1 MASADLCVDVTDKRQ
16 FSYDELVQAHL
27 AGAVEGIVELYNKS
41 QRLTQVNVFSY
52 LKPGDNFPFKI
63 NETLNIYSR
72 LTVTEAHERF
82 PTQLFDDPPI
92 IGRQAIIRTEK
103 VEYGYCEVRSCDDQC
118 PQVANVTQYLYLNN
132 WVGVV
137 RLSGCVK
144 LYLMPSSTLTDHL
157 GMTYPE
163 HPRVLHGMFVRKLR
177 RNKHSANISS
187 GGDIDSAE
195 LEPRSKKRKI
205 VSFAEDSTPSQDN
218 SKEKV
223 LLSAF
228 TATPV
233 LKLTKEKVKI
243 QIKTPPDSHSVET
256 PASITVET
264 PKPMTHFVETPA
276 SVTTHS
282 VETPKPMTHSVET
295 PEPGEVIEVC
305 EGLIGEE
312 EAPELLLLETAERP
326 IKSRVSLAEYKRR
339 RSTTDDRGGVNRK
352 EDDTVTETDKEKTPS
367 LQVHVPLTSERY
379 NLTTDDR
386 GVVTESDNNTETK
399 KELIER
405 SPTTDDGGMVTNRRN
420 GTETN
425 KEQDPPIKV
434 TPTADDGGMVTM
446 RETFTETDKG
456 KTAPIETSLAH
467 STCTYHLTTDDRGAV
482 NKRANDKAPPIE
494 AIEVTA
500 PLTRHSTADDGE
512 RVDKRDD
519 TENDNGP
526 LNKVPLT
533 SEVKQTIVI
542 PDSRLITDTTVSI
555 SKTDSSASV
564 SDSTV
569 TVSDTTR
576 ASALS
581 VSTPKTDSVFDSIL
595 TASDITNIL
604 LTASDISLLKTLSSL
619 SEPGLKTPTYPTT
632 TVSAASST
640 SLTISTQSSPI
651 LDTESPLMKPS
662 TQSHSSQEL
671 ITDVKFDDNKKPS
684 SFDKSPVTTVSSN
697 SVTPPLHTLTPA
709 TPAPPIVASL
719 AEPPPPAAPIIP
731 PQYFYHQNPWLME
744 SRMIGT
750 PHNFFRPPQMDVPRP
765 PVAFPAA
772 APPSL
777 GRYFPSDMFSTFNR
791 YPVDDILRLP
801 RRSKRRS
808 RSRSSSRSR
817 SRSRSRSTSRSRSNH
832 SDTNTVEASKQ
843 FMSKV
848 ISNLMKTHSENN
860 EEKMDAATQTVVKT
874 TSRRLQAGQGF
885 KLMSVRSQTSNH
897 THSQSVQCKI
907 DPKVMNRRVQT
918 DGLPMSDNYTQTYI
932 RMKDNSCQTKRSGNS
947 RETVVEYN
955 KTLEET
961 IGVCDDS
968 DVAEICRDSL
978 TELMLELGFNSD
990 DGSDYDTASMSV
1002 SSIDSDIE
1010 RQPSPMFSGASNIS
1024 EGELFDDSLVNEL
1037 YSPSHPLD
1045 DLVSPGNSV
1054 TMMTAGVV
1062 LPILDAETIQPPID
1076 NDNDT
1081 APSRVLIP
1089 FLEHLHQPP
1098 IPQSVIPGLG
1108 TEPSQPARPSTD
1120 NGTAPSPVVMEHL
1133 HQPPILQLI
1142 PGLDAGPSQPSTD
1155 NDGSSRVL
1163 IPFLEHLHQ
1172 PPIAHSTIPSLD
1184 AEPSQSSTD
1193 NDGSSR
1199 VLIPFLEH
1207 LHQPPIPRSVIPGLD
1222 ASQPAHPSTDND
1234 NDTFPS
1240 RVPIPFLEHLHQ
1252 PPIPHSPFPAP
1263 PPLPPSH
1270 SPSEFES
1277 EELPEKGSQSS
1288 CNSSSSSTSS
1298 STSNNSTPRSSPE
1311 PPESGGMT
1319 QTGGGSH
1326 FRSSYGSK
1334 SPHNSKDKRSP
1345 RKQSPADH
1353 EPSKT
1358 ECVDSVFIEAENKN
1372 DHKALQTTYA
1382 PLNRIE
1388 PKLKSETP
1396 RTVSPMPN
1404 FVWLCSPREKSVP
1417 TKLRGDS
1424 ESPPKTSVNTSDK
1437 ESSPL
1442 YDAAISIQLKSSA
1455 ELNFENPPIT
1465 TPKKPSLTAA
1475 QLLAKAR
1482 AKRSSPEDRETKYPK
1497 KSFDTKPSSIF
1508 HRKERTNSEHRSA
1521 GSRSG
1526 IDMQQLMANF
1536 HQHMHKRS
1544 SRSRGSS
1551 FSRIHSY
1558 PPTHRPNPELGTSLS
1573 RSMPSIVQQVTPN
1586 QQQITPSRR
1595 IENSSGSSTQGQ
1607 SLLSRDKQPKPC
1619 DQSYVFT
1626 PRNLA
1631 SGFFGP
1637 ALPMDM
1643 CDHSKNSDSSS
1654 PEELH
1659 GRNETSDFYGPA
1671 LPMDSMYDRPKN
1683 YSSSPEVLRG
1693 SQDRA
1698 PFINTPVNSPI
1709 MPSPLHCPSLHSAVN
1724 SGCDRTLNIAFPAK
1738 TTIKNADSE
1747 DTVSINERAGTCF
1760 EGTDSEG
1767 TVSVHSME
1775 HTGDSNDNPL
1785 SKLSVSPENNGK
1797 DIHRTEEQPSVKVQD
1812 MEIATL
1818 EESSAVEDVL
1828 IVSAHGES
1836 IPNPSTDAVEAGRNK
1851 AVSEILSPMEE
1862 LRELQK
1868 QPLEVT
1874 EMLTEIIQRHQIP
1887 PAMEINKVQCESY
1900 NSIPTEKGESTSFAQ
1915 TNQQEMN
1922 VESTPAITEVPL
1934 YEFETSMNSL
1944 PVEIEKEQ
1952 ITKQA
1957 NPVPVLRH
1965 VVPSVAL
1972 PEEESIREADMEK
1985 PVTIVCGTGTVQLTI
2000 ESPFKNTAEQKLPIE
2015 GDIDSTILITKKP
2028 SMSAQHMGIIKCTL
2042 EERTA
2047 VEDCPRVSVQRDTYT
2062 SLAKTFID
2070 NADSEDT
2077 MSIDDTCF
2085 EGTDS
2090 EGTVSV
2096 PSMDDLAHT
2105 GDSNDNPLSKQN
2117 ISDGE
2122 EQPSI
2127 KALHMD
2133 IATLEERTAVEDFPR
2148 ASVQRDTCTTSL
2160 AKTTTFVDITDSE
2173 DTISIDKRADTC
2185 FEGTYS
2191 KGTVSVQS
2199 MDDLAHTGDS
2209 NDNPLSKQNV
2219 FPEDDGEEQPSIK
2232 AQHMDIA
2239 TLEEGFAVEDFPRA
2253 SVQRDT
2259 CTTSLAKTT
2268 TFVNITDSEDTISID
2283 KCADVCFEGTD
2294 SEGPVSVQSMD
2305 DLAHTGDSNDN
2316 PLSKQN
2322 VSPEDDGEEQPSIKA
2337 QHIEMATL
2345 EQSTAVEDVLI
2356 VSAHRESIPNPS
2368 TDSVEADRNK
2378 EVSEILSPLEEQLQE
2393 QSLEVPNSSS
2403 TILTEIVQKHQIQSA
2418 MATNKIQC
2426 DSLATE
2432 REECTSFA
2440 QTNQQEM
2447 NVESTPEIP
2456 LYEFETSMKSLPVEI
2471 EKEQIAKE
2479 ANPVPVASVHWEPVL
2494 QHVAPSVALPE
2505 EESIR
2510 EADMEKPITTVCST
2524 GTVQLTIEPRFKN
2537 TAEQE
2542 LAIKCDIDS
2551 AILINALHMEIVKC
2565 TLEERT
2571 AVEDCPRVSV
2581 QRDTYT
2587 SLAKTFI
2594 DDADSEDTISIDE
2607 RADVCFEGTDSEGTV
2622 SVQSMDD
2629 LAHTGDS
2636 NDNLLSQQN
2645 ISDGEEQPSIK
2656 AQHIDIAT
2664 LEERTAVED
2673 FPRVSVQRDTY
2684 ITSLAE
2690 TTTFVDNADS
2700 EDTISIDE
2708 RADTCFE
2715 GTDSEGTVSVQ
2726 SMDDLARTGDSNDN
2740 PLSKQNIYPEDDGE
2754 EQLSIKAQH
2763 MEMAMLEQS
2772 TAVED
2777 VLIVSAHGESIP
2789 NPSTDSVEA
2798 GRNKKVSE
2806 ILSLLEDQLQ
2816 EQSLEIPKE
2825 SSFTEVLTEIVQ
2837 KHQIPSAMET
2847 NKVQCESYNSL
2858 ATERGES
2865 TSLAQTNQQDINV
2878 ESIYVPAI
2886 AEIPLHE
2893 FETSMKSLPVEI
2905 EKEQIAKEA
2914 NSVPVA
2920 SVHWEPVLPHVAP
2933 SVSLP
2938 EEESTREADMEKP
2951 ITTVC
2956 STGTVQLT
2964 IEPRFKN
2971 TAEQE
2976 LPIEGD
2982 IDSEVLINAQHMEIV
2997 KCTLEERTAVEDCP
3011 RVSVQR
3017 DTYTSLAKTFIDNAD
3032 SEDTISIGECADICF
3047 EGTDSEGT
3055 VSVQSMDDLAYSN
3068 DNPLSK
3074 QNIYPEDDGKDIQ
3087 QTEEQPSIKTQH
3099 MEIATLEQSTAV
3111 EDILIVSAH
3120 GESIPNPSIDSVE
3133 AGRNRAVSEI
3143 LSPIEEIAKESSCT
3157 EMLTEI
3163 VQKHPVMET
3172 NKIQCESYNSLATER
3187 GECTSLAQTN
3197 QQEMN
3202 VESTPEIPL
3211 YEFETSI
3218 KSLPVEIEKEQIAK
3232 EASPV
3237 PVTPIQWEPVLPHLA
3252 PIVALPEEESIREAD
3267 MEKPITTVCSTGTVQ
3282 LTIEPPFKNTAE
3294 QELPIEGD
3302 IDSAILITKQPSMN
3316 AQHMKYTLEES
3327 TILKDFPIV
3336 SIQRDTHTTSLGTMT
3351 NYVDNAG
3358 SEDTNSIDKQL
3369 AICFG
3374 EDNSEGTVSV
3384 QSIDDLAR
3392 TGDSND
3398 NPLSEQI
3405 ISPEDDGK
3413 DISVNAQ
3420 HMEIATLE
3428 ESTAVEDRTILSAHG
3443 ESIPNPSTDS
3453 VEAGGNKE
3461 MSKIH
3466 SSIEEFRELQEQS
3479 LEDPKESLST
3489 EMLTKIVQQNQI
3501 PSVQYES
3508 YDTLATKSISFAQ
3521 TIESTPSVTEKKLRE
3536 FETLM
3541 KSLPVEIEKEQS
3553 AKEANSVPMA
3563 SVHWEPVLP
3572 HMAPSVALPE
3582 EESTREADMEKPIT
3596 TVCGTGTVLTIE
3608 PRFKNTAEQE
3618 LPIEGD
3624 IDSAILITKQ
3634 PSMNAQHMKYT
3645 LEESTILKDFPIV
3658 SIQRDTHTTSLGTM
3672 TNYVDNA
3679 GSEDTNSIDKQLAIC
3694 FGEDNSEGTVSVQSI
3709 DDLARTGDSN
3719 DNPLSEQIISP
3730 EDDGKDISVNAQHME
3745 IATLEESTAVE
3756 DRTILSAHG
3765 ESIPNPSTDSVEAGG
3780 NKEMSKIHSS
3790 IEEFRELQE
3799 QSLEDPKESL
3809 STEMLTKIVQ
3819 QNQIPSV
3826 QYESYDTL
3834 ATKSI
3839 SFAQTIESTP
3849 SVTEKKLREF
3859 ETLMKSLPVEI
3870 EKEQSAKEANSVP
3883 MASVHWEPVLPHMA
3897 PSVALP
3903 EEESTRE
3910 ADMEKPITTV
3920 CSTGTVQLTI
3930 EPPFKNTA
3938 EQELAIEGDIDS
3950 TFLIESNLVSPV
3962 QVQSISS
3969 PCEAPIKLS
3978 TTSSQVL
3985 SEQSKIETD
3994 SSVQMMCDAKTIKLS
4009 DTREQLVMEEAFAS
4023 EPACIELECE
4033 QSSSKERIL
4042 EAEIQHESTLL
4053 PTTSTDTAAAD
4064 EKESKIE
4071 YLEGSTNEF
4080 SADPVVTEQLASSGE
4095 TDHEVNKQLSEIN
4108 TAVLNKNELIPA
4120 SPIGSLT
4127 KEPEQPSEVY
4137 VNDYN
4142 ISFSDKDFELCHHS
4156 NNDHITEVTVDLPND
4171 TSWDT
4176 NILLTSEHVVSKK
4189 DRITRRSSGRQRKI
4203 STKYKDSWLFTKD
4216 KDNSITLPQQKRK
4229 TTTAHLG
4236 TKSPVSTS
4244 TVEDLLPLVTR
4255 SPLITQLK
4263 PETTH
4268 YQYDP
4273 TQCVDTDG
4281 MCTADTLT
4289 SMQGDY
4295 YSQPSPKSKRSKL
4308 TSLSDG
4314 IPIHNKPSHLT
4325 IDTPVQSKSS
4335 DVPKSKHSKPTS
4347 LSDGIPIHNKPPHL
4361 TIDTPV
4367 QSKSSDVPKSKRSKP
4382 TSLSDGIPIH
4392 NKPPHLTI
4400 DTPVQSKSS
4409 DVPKSKRSKPTSLS
4423 DGVPIHNKPSHL
4435 TIDTPVQSKSS
4446 DVPKSK
4452 RSKPTSLSDGIP
4464 IHNKPSHLTIDTP
4477 VQSKSSDVPKSK
4489 RSKPTSLSDGIPI
4502 HNKPPHLTID
4512 TPVQSKSSDVPTPLL
4527 STHHKQCSQTRPL
4540 LTHTAPTSPPSSR
4553 ATIAQQKPKLNKTTV
4568 KQTVPFSAK
4577 MSLSHFR
4584 HLRSI
4589 SPKLPPSTE
4598 PTCEITHRQCDP
4610 RIKSQRSDS
4619 CTTEQSKRIDGP
4631 ASIPV
4636 QVKCCSNEKLSKPT
4650 TQYTSQFKSNNMPQ
4664 PVPTSPLSVHN
4675 SYLTGT
4681 IVKNAESNQ
4690 LCLIITRKKPSVQPA
4705 AVKKKVIS
4713 NSSELQTINVPDSN
4727 STISTKQSVSVD
4739 SLPMQQGN
4747 SKVECEI
4754 EKSSSEIVATVS
4766 ANEND
4771 GNVEYVSIVN
4781 HDSTDKMSITSQMS
4795 VTESNFEKTESST
4808 VINHKVQVDTSTKVK
4823 SSTQEISNV
4832 EVHVPMNTA
4841 YADFK
4846 DTPSAVMHEQTS
4858 NAKIINERAN
4868 TRSELFAPARPL
4880 LVSRPRYHPYYRHHP
4895 SSSYG
4900 STYPA

>member
-1 MASADLCVDVTDKRQ
+1 
-16 FSYDELVQAHL
+16 
-27 AGAVEGIVELYNKS
+27 
-41 QRLTQVNVFSY
+41 
-52 LKPGDNFPFKI
+52 
-63 NETLNIYSR
+63 
-72 LTVTEAHERF
+72 
-82 PTQLFDDPPI
+82 
-92 IGRQAIIRTEK
+92 
-103 VEYGYCEVRSCDDQC
+103 
-118 PQVANVTQYLYLNN
+118 
-132 WVGVV
+132 
-137 RLSGCVK
+137 
-144 LYLMPSSTLTDHL
+144 
-157 GMTYPE
+157 MTYPE

-604 LTASDISLLKTLSSL
+604 LTASDISLLKTLSSF

-1334 SPHNSKDKRSP
+1334 SPHNSKDKGSP

-1659 GRNETSDFYGPA
+1659 SRNETSDFYGPA

-1747 DTVSINERAGTCF
+1747 DTVSINECAGTCF

-1874 EMLTEIIQRHQIP
+1874 EMLTEIVQRHQIP

-2160 AKTTTFVDITDSE
+2160 AKMTTFVDITDSE

-2268 TFVNITDSEDTISID
+2268 TFVDITDSEDTISID

-2479 ANPVPVASVHWEPVL
+2479 ANPVPVTPIQWEPVL
-2494 QHVAPSVALPE
+2494 PHLAPIVALPE

-2510 EADMEKPITTVCST
+2510 EADMEKPISTVC
-2524 GTVQLTIEPRFKN
+2524 GTRTVLTIEPPFKN

-2607 RADVCFEGTDSEGTV
+2607 RADVCFESTDSEGTV

-2789 NPSTDSVEA
+2789 NPSTDSVKA
-2798 GRNKKVSE
+2798 GRNKEVSE

-2951 ITTVC
+2951 ISTVC
-2956 STGTVQLT
+2956 STGTVLT

-3087 QTEEQPSIKTQH
+3087 QTEEQPSIETQH

-3120 GESIPNPSIDSVE
+3120 GKSIPNPSIDSVE

-3267 MEKPITTVCSTGTVQ
+3267 MEKPISTVCGTRTV

-3369 AICFG
+3369 AICFE

-3384 QSIDDLAR
+3384 QSIDDLAH

-3461 MSKIH
+3461 MSKIR
-3466 SSIEEFRELQEQS
+3466 SPIEEFRELQEQS

-3501 PSVQYES
+3501 RSVQYES
-3508 YDTLATKSISFAQ
+3508 YNTLATKSISFAQ

-3553 AKEANSVPMA
+3553 AKEANSVPVA

-3582 EESTREADMEKPIT
+3582 E
-3596 TVCGTGTVLTIE
+3596 
-3608 PRFKNTAEQE
+3608 
-3618 LPIEGD
+3618 
-3624 IDSAILITKQ
+3624 
-3634 PSMNAQHMKYT
+3634 
-3645 LEESTILKDFPIV
+3645 
-3658 SIQRDTHTTSLGTM
+3658 
-3672 TNYVDNA
+3672 
-3679 GSEDTNSIDKQLAIC
+3679 
-3694 FGEDNSEGTVSVQSI
+3694 
-3709 DDLARTGDSN
+3709 
-3719 DNPLSEQIISP
+3719 
-3730 EDDGKDISVNAQHME
+3730 
-3745 IATLEESTAVE
+3745 
-3756 DRTILSAHG
+3756 
-3765 ESIPNPSTDSVEAGG
+3765 
-3780 NKEMSKIHSS
+3780 
-3790 IEEFRELQE
+3790 
-3799 QSLEDPKESL
+3799 
-3809 STEMLTKIVQ
+3809 
-3819 QNQIPSV
+3819 
-3826 QYESYDTL
+3826 
-3834 ATKSI
+3834 KSI
-3839 SFAQTIESTP
+3839 
-3849 SVTEKKLREF
+3849 
-3859 ETLMKSLPVEI
+3859 
-3870 EKEQSAKEANSVP
+3870 
-3883 MASVHWEPVLPHMA
+3883 
-3897 PSVALP
+3897 
-3903 EEESTRE
+3903 RE

-3938 EQELAIEGDIDS
+3938 EQELPIEGDIDS

-4137 VNDYN
+4137 VNDYY

-4189 DRITRRSSGRQRKI
+4189 GRITRRSSGRQRKI

-4392 NKPPHLTI
+4392 NKPSHLTI

-4423 DGVPIHNKPSHL
+4423 DGIPIHNKPSHL

-4577 MSLSHFR
+4577 MSLSHLR

-4610 RIKSQRSDS
+4610 RIKSQRSDL

-4713 NSSELQTINVPDSN
+4713 NSSELQTINVPDSD
-4727 STISTKQSVSVD
+4727 STISTKQSIEVD

-4823 SSTQEISNV
+4823 SSTQELSNV

>member
-1 MASADLCVDVTDKRQ
+1 
-16 FSYDELVQAHL
+16 
-27 AGAVEGIVELYNKS
+27 
-41 QRLTQVNVFSY
+41 
-52 LKPGDNFPFKI
+52 
-63 NETLNIYSR
+63 
-72 LTVTEAHERF
+72 
-82 PTQLFDDPPI
+82 
-92 IGRQAIIRTEK
+92 
-103 VEYGYCEVRSCDDQC
+103 
-118 PQVANVTQYLYLNN
+118 
-132 WVGVV
+132 
-137 RLSGCVK
+137 
-144 LYLMPSSTLTDHL
+144 
-157 GMTYPE
+157 MTYPE

-1155 NDGSSRVL
+1155 NDGSSRIL

-1334 SPHNSKDKRSP
+1334 SPHNSKDKGSP

-1659 GRNETSDFYGPA
+1659 SRNETSDFYGPA

-1874 EMLTEIIQRHQIP
+1874 EMLTEIVQRHQIP

-2173 DTISIDKRADTC
+2173 DTISIYKRADTC

-2191 KGTVSVQS
+2191 KGT
-2199 MDDLAHTGDS
+2199 
-2209 NDNPLSKQNV
+2209 
-2219 FPEDDGEEQPSIK
+2219 
-2232 AQHMDIA
+2232 
-2239 TLEEGFAVEDFPRA
+2239 
-2253 SVQRDT
+2253 
-2259 CTTSLAKTT
+2259 
-2268 TFVNITDSEDTISID
+2268 
-2283 KCADVCFEGTD
+2283 
-2294 SEGPVSVQSMD
+2294 VSVQSMD

-2368 TDSVEADRNK
+2368 IDSVEADRNK

-2524 GTVQLTIEPRFKN
+2524 GTVQLTIEPPFKN

-2740 PLSKQNIYPEDDGE
+2740 PLSIYPEDDGE

-2798 GRNKKVSE
+2798 GRNKEVSE

-2920 SVHWEPVLPHVAP
+2920 SVHWEPVLPHMAP

-2956 STGTVQLT
+2956 STGTVLT

-3267 MEKPITTVCSTGTVQ
+3267 MEKPITTVCSTGTV
-3282 LTIEPPFKNTAE
+3282 LTIEPRFKNTAE

-3369 AICFG
+3369 AICFE

-3553 AKEANSVPMA
+3553 AKEANSVPVA

-3582 EESTREADMEKPIT
+3582 EEST
-3596 TVCGTGTVLTIE
+3596 
-3608 PRFKNTAEQE
+3608 Q
-3618 LPIEGD
+3618 
-3624 IDSAILITKQ
+3624 
-3634 PSMNAQHMKYT
+3634 
-3645 LEESTILKDFPIV
+3645 
-3658 SIQRDTHTTSLGTM
+3658 
-3672 TNYVDNA
+3672 
-3679 GSEDTNSIDKQLAIC
+3679 
-3694 FGEDNSEGTVSVQSI
+3694 
-3709 DDLARTGDSN
+3709 
-3719 DNPLSEQIISP
+3719 
-3730 EDDGKDISVNAQHME
+3730 
-3745 IATLEESTAVE
+3745 
-3756 DRTILSAHG
+3756 
-3765 ESIPNPSTDSVEAGG
+3765 
-3780 NKEMSKIHSS
+3780 
-3790 IEEFRELQE
+3790 
-3799 QSLEDPKESL
+3799 
-3809 STEMLTKIVQ
+3809 
-3819 QNQIPSV
+3819 
-3826 QYESYDTL
+3826 
-3834 ATKSI
+3834 
-3839 SFAQTIESTP
+3839 
-3849 SVTEKKLREF
+3849 
-3859 ETLMKSLPVEI
+3859 
-3870 EKEQSAKEANSVP
+3870 
-3883 MASVHWEPVLPHMA
+3883 
-3897 PSVALP
+3897 
-3903 EEESTRE
+3903 E

-3938 EQELAIEGDIDS
+3938 EQELPIEGDIDS

-4367 QSKSSDVPKSKRSKP
+4367 QSKSSDVP
-4382 TSLSDGIPIH
+4382 
-4392 NKPPHLTI
+4392 
-4400 DTPVQSKSS
+4400 
-4409 DVPKSKRSKPTSLS
+4409 
-4423 DGVPIHNKPSHL
+4423 
-4435 TIDTPVQSKSS
+4435 
-4446 DVPKSK
+4446 
-4452 RSKPTSLSDGIP
+4452 
-4464 IHNKPSHLTIDTP
+4464 
-4477 VQSKSSDVPKSK
+4477 
-4489 RSKPTSLSDGIPI
+4489 
-4502 HNKPPHLTID
+4502 
-4512 TPVQSKSSDVPTPLL
+4512 TPLL